1 MVAHRITAE
10 EAALDAR
17 SDALRPHK
25 TRRRCDDGPGGR
37 VRNLARR
44 CRHERFPGAAP
55 SATGVGDM
63 GYGGLI
69 SPAVVDFGLEWSLP
83 AADGIE
89 NDDPPSLYPA
99 PTALDAAAISPR
111 SAFSAAT

>member
-1 MVAHRITAE
+1 
-10 EAALDAR
+10 
-17 SDALRPHK
+17 
-25 TRRRCDDGPGGR
+25 
-37 VRNLARR
+37 
-44 CRHERFPGAAP
+44 
-55 SATGVGDM
+55 M